1 MMQWLSIAALSLATS
16 LVTVNAQVGNSTAP
30 FPSSTYPN
38 ASSPDPQAADF
49 TGPAFSPPFY
59 PSPWG
64 SGAGDWASAY
74 ERARAFVAQL
84 TLLEK
89 VNITTGVGWQ
99 SERCVGQTGSVPRLG
114 FRSLCLQDSPLG
126 VRFTDYNSAFP
137 AGVNVAAT
145 WDRGLAYAR
154 GEAMGQEHRGKGVD
168 IQLGPA
174 AGPLGR
180 APASGR
186 NWEGFSP
193 DPALTGVL
201 FAETIRGIQDAGVI
215 ACAKH
220 FIVNE
225 QEHFRQAPEAQ
236 GYGYNIT
243 DSLSSN
249 VDDVT
254 MHETYLWP
262 FADAVRAGVGSI
274 MCSYN
279 QINNSYGCENSH
291 ILNYLLKG
299 ELDFQGFVLSDWQA
313 QHSGVGSALAGMDMS
328 MPGDTLFNTG
338 ASYWGTNLTVA
349 ILNGTVP
356 EWRLDDM
363 AVRIVAAWYYVG
375 RDQSQ
380 VPINFDSWTLDTF
393 GYQHYF
399 AEEVY
404 TLVNEHVD
412 VRAEHSTL
420 VRQIGSASTVLLKN
434 NNSALPLTGREK
446 FTAVFGYD
454 AGGNPYGPNGCPDR
468 GCDNGTLAMAWGSGT
483 ANFPYL
489 VTPETAIQNEIV
501 SNNGVFQSITDN
513 YAGTQIQS
521 LASQASVAIVFVNA
535 DSGEGFISVDGNEGD
550 RQNLTFWQ
558 GGDVLIQNVSALC
571 NNTIVVMHTV
581 GPVLLGNY
589 SENPNITA
597 ILWAGLPGEQS
608 GNSIADILY
617 GRVNPGAKL
626 PFTLGASREDYGADL
641 LYIPNNGTA
650 APQQPF
656 TEGNFIDYR
665 AFDQADITPVYEF
678 GFGLSY
684 TTFAYS
690 NLRVNKL
697 NVSAYTPTTGLTSAA
712 PVLGNSTNDTTQ
724 YELPS
729 NFSAIPFYIYPYLNS
744 SDLEASANDSD
755 YGLPE
760 STYVP
765 AGSQDGSPQPRL
777 AASGAPGGNPEL
789 YDVLYQVE
797 ATITN
802 NGSVPGDEVVQLYV
816 SLGGPYDPKTV
827 LRGFQRL
834 SIQPNNSTTFHADI
848 TRRDISNWDTS
859 AQNWVISSAPKT
871 VYVGSSSRTLPL
883 SATLS

>member
-1 MMQWLSIAALSLATS
+1 MQWLAALLLAAAEF
-16 LVTVNAQVGNSTAP
+16 VNAQDGNTTAP
-30 FPSSTYPN
+30 FPNATYSN
-38 ASSPDPQAADF
+38 ATSPDPAASQ
-49 TGPAFSPPFY
+49 TSGTAFSPPYY

-74 ERARAFVAQL
+74 ERARAFVGQL

-89 VNITTGVGWQ
+89 VNLTTGVGWQ
-99 SERCVGQTGSVPRLG
+99 GERCVGETGAIPRLG
-114 FRSLCLQDSPLG
+114 FRGLCLQDSPLG
-126 VRFTDYNSAFP
+126 VRNTDYNSAFP

-145 WDRGLAYAR
+145 FDRGLAFAR

-168 IQLGPA
+168 IQLGPV

-180 APASGR
+180 APAGGR

-193 DPALTGVL
+193 DPALTGIMM
-201 FAETIRGIQDAGVI
+201 AQTIRGIQGAGVI

-225 QEHFRQAPEAQ
+225 QEHFRQAPEEA
-236 GYGYNIT
+236 GYGVTIN

-249 VDDVT
+249 IDDAT

-279 QINNSYGCENSH
+279 QINNSYGCQNSQT
-291 ILNYLLKG
+291 LNYLLKG

-328 MPGDTLFNTG
+328 MPGDVLFFSG
-338 ASYWGTNLTVA
+338 SSYWGTNLTVA
-349 ILNGTVP
+349 ILNGTIP

-363 AVRIVAAWYYVG
+363 ATRIVAAWYYVG

-380 VPINFDSWTLDTF
+380 VPINFDSWTTDTF
-393 GYQHYF
+393 GYQHYV
-399 AEEVY
+399 AEEAFG
-404 TLVNEHVD
+404 LINEHVD
-412 VRAEHSTL
+412 VRAEHATL
-420 VRQIGSASTVLLKN
+420 IRQIGSASTVLLKN

-446 FTAVFGYD
+446 FTAVFGND
-454 AGGNPYGPNGCPDR
+454 AGGNPLGPNGCPDR

-489 VTPETAIQNEIV
+489 ITPETAIQNEVV

-513 YAGTQIQS
+513 FAGTQILS

-535 DSGEGFISVDGNEGD
+535 DSGEGFINVDGNVGD
-550 RQNLTFWQ
+550 RNNLTFWQ
-558 GGDVLIQNVSALC
+558 GGDVLVQNVSAVC
-571 NNTIVVMHTV
+571 NNTILVMHTV
-581 GPVLLGNY
+581 GPVLVGNY

-608 GNSIADILY
+608 GNSIADVLY

-626 PFTLGASREDYGADL
+626 PFTLGSARADYGADL
-641 LYIPNNGTA
+641 LYIPNEGTG
-650 APQQPF
+650 APQVSF

-665 AFDQADITPVYEF
+665 AFDNANVAPVYEF

-684 TTFAYS
+684 TTFSYS

-697 NVSAYTPTTGLTSAA
+697 NVSSYTPTTGVTSAA
-712 PVLGNSTNDTTQ
+712 PTLGNSTNDPSQ
-724 YELPS
+724 YQYPS
-729 NFSAIPFYIYPYLNS
+729 NFSAIPLYIYPFLNDT
-744 SDLEASANDSD
+744 DLEAAANASD
-755 YGLPE
+755 YG
-760 STYVP
+760 STNAAP
-765 AGSQDGSPQPRL
+765 AGSQDGSPQPLL
-777 AASGAPGGNPEL
+777 AAGGAPGGNPEL

-802 NGSVPGDEVVQLYV
+802 TGSIPGEEVAQLYI
-816 SLGGPYDPKTV
+816 SLGGPFDPKIV
-827 LRGFQRL
+827 LRNFERL
-834 SIQPNNSTTFHADI
+834 SIQPNNSATFHADI

-859 AQNWVISSAPKT
+859 AQNWAISSSPKT
-871 VYVGSSSRTLPL
+871 VYVGSSSRNLPL
-883 SATLS
+883 SGTLS

>member
-1 MMQWLSIAALSLATS
+1 MQWLAGALVLATS
-16 LVTVNAQVGNSTAP
+16 RLVFSQDGNTTAP
-30 FPSSTYPN
+30 FPNSTYSN
-38 ASSPDPQAADF
+38 AASSDPATAAF

-89 VNITTGVGWQ
+89 VNVTTGVGWQ
-99 SERCVGQTGSVPRLG
+99 SERCVGQTGAVPRLG

-126 VRFTDYNSAFP
+126 LRNTDYNSAFP

-154 GEAMGQEHRGKGVD
+154 GQAMGQEHRGKGVD
-168 IQLGPA
+168 VQLGPV

-180 APASGR
+180 APTGGR

-193 DPALTGVL
+193 DPALTGVMM
-201 FAETIRGIQDAGVI
+201 AQTIQGIQQAGVI

-225 QEHFRQAPEAQ
+225 QEHFRQAGEAV

-279 QINNSYGCENSH
+279 QINNSYGCENSYT
-291 ILNYLLKG
+291 LNYLLKG
-299 ELDFQGFVLSDWQA
+299 ELDFQGFVMSDWQA

-328 MPGDTLFNTG
+328 MPGDTLFDTG
-338 ASYWGTNLTVA
+338 KSYWGANLTVA
-349 ILNGTVP
+349 ILNGTIP

-363 AVRIVAAWYYVG
+363 AVRIIAAWYYVG

-380 VPINFDSWTLDTF
+380 VPINFDSWTIDTF
-393 GYQHYF
+393 GNQHYY
-399 AEEVY
+399 AEEGY
-404 TLVNEHVD
+404 TLINEHVD

-420 VRQIGSASTVLLKN
+420 IRQIGSASTVLLKN
-434 NNSALPLTGREK
+434 NNSALPLTGRER
-446 FTAVFGYD
+446 FTAVFGND
-454 AGGNPYGPNGCPDR
+454 AGGNQYGPNGCPDR

-489 VTPETAIQNEIV
+489 VTPETAIQNEV
-501 SNNGVFQSITDN
+501 LGNNGVFQSITDN
-513 YAGTQIQS
+513 FADTQIQS

-535 DSGEGFISVDGNEGD
+535 DSGEGFINVDGNEGD
-550 RQNLTFWQ
+550 RNNLTFWQ
-558 GGDVLIQNVSALC
+558 GGDVLVQNVSALC

-581 GPVLLGNY
+581 GPVLLSNY

-641 LYIPNNGTA
+641 LYIPNNGTD
-650 APQQPF
+650 APQQSF

-665 AFDQADITPVYEF
+665 AFDKADVTPVYEF

-684 TTFAYS
+684 TTFSYS
-690 NLRVNKL
+690 NLRVNRL
-697 NVSAYTPTTGLTSAA
+697 NVSAYTPTTGVTSAA
-712 PVLGNSTNDTTQ
+712 PVLGNSTVNDTSQ
-724 YELPS
+724 YQLPS
-729 NFSAIPFYIYPYLNS
+729 NFSAIPFYIYPYLNGTD
-744 SDLEASANDSD
+744 DLAEAANASD
-755 YGLPE
+755 YGLPGP
-760 STYVP
+760 SYIPV
-765 AGSQDGSPQPRL
+765 GSQDDSPQPRL

-797 ATITN
+797 ATVTN
-802 NGSVPGDEVVQLYV
+802 TGSVTGDEVAQLYI
-816 SLGGPYDPKTV
+816 SLGGPYDPKVV

-834 SIQPNNSTTFHADI
+834 SIQPNSSTTFHVDI
-848 TRRDISNWDTS
+848 TRRDVSNWDTS
-859 AQNWVISSAPKT
+859 SQNWVVSSAPKT

-883 SATLS
+883 STNLS

>member
-1 MMQWLSIAALSLATS
+1 MQLLAGALLVLATS
-16 LVTVNAQVGNSTAP
+16 FVKAQNGNTTAP

-38 ASSPDPQAADF
+38 ATSPDPAAAQF
-49 TGPAFSPPFY
+49 TGPASSPPFY
-59 PSPWG
+59 PSPWAT
-64 SGAGDWASAY
+64 GAGNWTSAY
-74 ERARAFVAQL
+74 ERARAFVGQL

-89 VNITTGVGWQ
+89 VNLTTGVGWQ
-99 SERCVGQTGSVPRLG
+99 SERCVGETGAIPRLG

-126 VRFTDYNSAFP
+126 VRNTDYNSAFP

-145 WDRGLAYAR
+145 FSRGLAYAR
-154 GEAMGQEHRGKGVD
+154 GQAMGQEQRGKGVD
-168 IQLGPA
+168 VQLGPV

-180 APASGR
+180 APEGGR

-193 DPALTGVL
+193 DPALTGVMM
-201 FAETIRGIQDAGVI
+201 AQTIQGIQNAGVI
-215 ACAKH
+215 ANAKH
-220 FIVNE
+220 YIVNE
-225 QEHFRQAPEAQ
+225 QEHFRQQGEAQ
-236 GYGYNIT
+236 GYGYNIS

-249 VDDVT
+249 VDDAT

-279 QINNSYGCENSH
+279 QINNSYGCQNSYT
-291 ILNYLLKG
+291 LNYLLKG
-299 ELDFQGFVLSDWQA
+299 ELDFQGFVVSDWQA

-328 MPGDTLFNTG
+328 MPGDVLFNT
-338 ASYWGTNLTVA
+338 ATSYWGANLTVA
-349 ILNGTVP
+349 VLNGTVP

-363 AVRIVAAWYYVG
+363 AVRIIAAWYYVG

-393 GYQHYF
+393 GYRHYF
-399 AEEVY
+399 AKEAY
-404 TLVNEHVD
+404 GLINEHVD
-412 VRAEHSTL
+412 VRAKHSTL
-420 VRQIGSASTVLLKN
+420 IRQIGSASTVLLKN
-434 NNSALPLTGREK
+434 TNGALPLTGREK
-446 FTAVFGYD
+446 FTAVLGYD

-468 GCDNGTLAMAWGSGT
+468 GCNNGTLAMGWGSGT

-489 VTPETAIQNEIV
+489 VTPETAIQNEV
-501 SNNGVFQSITDN
+501 LSNNGVFQSITN
-513 YAGTQIQS
+513 NFAGTQIQA
-521 LASQASVAIVFVNA
+521 LASQASVALVFVNA
-535 DSGEGFISVDGNEGD
+535 NSGEGFITVDGNEGD

-558 GGDVLIQNVSALC
+558 GGDVLVQNVSALC
-571 NNTIVVMHTV
+571 NNTILIMHTV

-589 SENPNITA
+589 TENPNITA

-626 PFTLGASREDYGADL
+626 PFTLGASREDYGTDL
-641 LYIPNNGTA
+641 LYNPNNGTG

-665 AFDQADITPVYEF
+665 AFDKAEATPVFEF

-684 TTFAYS
+684 TTFSYS
-690 NLRVNKL
+690 NLRINKL
-697 NVSAYTPTTGLTSAA
+697 NVSAYTPTTGVTPAA
-712 PVLGNSTNDTTQ
+712 PVLGNATNDTTQ
-724 YELPS
+724 YQFPL
-729 NFSAIPFYIYPYLNS
+729 NFTAIPFYIYPYLNS
-744 SDLEASANDSD
+744 SDLESASNETD
-755 YGLPE
+755 YGLPD
-760 STYVP
+760 SSYVP

-789 YDVLYQVE
+789 YDVLYQVD

-802 NGSVPGDEVVQLYV
+802 TGSVTGEEVAQLYI
-816 SLGGPYDPKTV
+816 SLGGPYDPKVV
-827 LRGFQRL
+827 LRGFERL
-834 SIQPNNSTTFHADI
+834 SVQPGNSTNFHADI

-871 VYVGSSSRTLPL
+871 VFVGSSSRNLPL